1 MTHMNRRS
9 FGAQVAAV
17 AGGLGLVSHPYAGAA
32 MGQDFAAPDIDAMAA
47 RGVAFLK
54 SRQDGDGMWSAD
66 KKEPGITALVVA
78 GLLKSGRV
86 SPSDP
91 VVKRGLDVLA
101 GLIPA
106 EGAEATASHANYAIA
121 VALMALQMAADK
133 GDARHA
139 ETIAAG
145 KAFLKSRQWDEG
157 EGKTPAD
164 PFYGGAGYGGRSN
177 RPDLSNT
184 AFMLQALRET
194 GVGADDPAMQK
205 AIVFVSRCQNLD
217 SEFND
222 QPWAKKQNDGG
233 FVYTAANGGS
243 SVAGKTDDGGLK
255 SYGSMTYSGLKSL
268 IYAGL
273 TPDDPR
279 VKAALGYIGK
289 HYTLDE
295 NPGLDQSGLYY
306 YYHAFAKTLALLGKD
321 SFTDADGKPHDWRVD
336 LASALAKRQAADG
349 SWVNPNDRFMEG
361 DPNLVTAYA
370 LLALGYL
377 RDKTV

>member
-1 MTHMNRRS
+1 MTMMNRRS
-9 FGAQVAAV
+9 FAARVAAV
-17 AGGLGLVSHPYAGAA
+17 AGTVGVGRGRWARAA
-32 MGQDFAAPDIDAMAA
+32 QAVAQPDLDAMAA

-54 SRQDGDGMWSAD
+54 ARQDADGAWSAER
-66 KKEPGITALVVA
+66 KEPGITALVVA
-78 GLLKSGRV
+78 GLLRSGRV
-86 SPSDP
+86 TPSDP

-101 GLIPA
+101 ALIPD
-106 EGAEATASHANYAIA
+106 EGAEATAAHANYAIA
-121 VALMALQMAADK
+121 VALMALQMASDQGDRRFDDK
-133 GDARHA
+133 
-139 ETIAAG
+139 IAAG
-145 KAFLKSRQWDEG
+145 KSFLKTRQWDEG
-157 EGKTPAD
+157 EGKTTVD

-184 AFMLQALRET
+184 AFMVQALRET
-194 GVGADDPAMQK
+194 GVAADDPALQK
-205 AIVFVSRCQNLD
+205 AVVFVSRCQNLD

-273 TPDDPR
+273 TPEDPR

-295 NPGLDQSGLYY
+295 NPGLDQSGLFY
-306 YYHAFAKTLALLGKD
+306 YYHALAKTMALLGQD
-321 SFTDADGKPHDWRVD
+321 TFTDAAGQAHDWRAD
-336 LASALAKRQAADG
+336 LTAALAKRQAADG

-377 RDKTV
+377 REKP